1 MPLAREYD
9 YISYSEYLEYTKN
22 LEQKTEY
29 SDGEI
34 FYMSPIHPKHN
45 KVQNRLY
52 MQLENSLKEC
62 NKCEVYT
69 SDIAVKFKDEEKEH
83 QFEPDVMVECDGN
96 FSGSI
101 YVGIPTLVIEVL
113 SRATRDRDKGL
124 KLNVYEQF
132 GVKQYWIVNIDL
144 EEITVYSNNVNGK
157 YKSIVTYTKEMTLM
171 WNNSNIDLNYIFN
184 K

>member
-1 MPLAREYD
+1 
-9 YISYSEYLEYTKN
+9 
-22 LEQKTEY
+22 
-29 SDGEI
+29 
-34 FYMSPIHPKHN
+34 
-45 KVQNRLY
+45 
-52 MQLENSLKEC
+52 
-62 NKCEVYT
+62 
-69 SDIAVKFKDEEKEH
+69 
-83 QFEPDVMVECDGN
+83 MVECDGN